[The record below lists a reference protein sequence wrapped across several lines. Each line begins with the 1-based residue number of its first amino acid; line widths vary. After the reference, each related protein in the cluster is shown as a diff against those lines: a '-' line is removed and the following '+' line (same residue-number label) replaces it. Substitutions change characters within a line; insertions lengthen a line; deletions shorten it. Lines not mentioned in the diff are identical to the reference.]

1 VGIDLPAIAMAL
13 LVSTVFG
20 SAIVGWVS
28 IEAHEPQRCLRRR
41 RFSRTCPMWT
51 LGTPALELVIRAAL
65 IYLVFFGALRLF
77 GKREIGQFTLF
88 DLALVLIAA
97 NALQPA
103 ITGPDA
109 SIPGGLIVIVTIFT
123 LNRGV
128 AALRVRSPLI
138 RGLLEFGPTVVG
150 RDGAWLLPVLVRQ
163 GLDLVDVEAALR
175 EHGLDAVKQMKLAT
189 LEADG
194 SISIVAIETA
204 GTAQIKHRQ
213 RRYRRPL

>member
-1 VGIDLPAIAMAL
+1 
-13 LVSTVFG
+13 
-20 SAIVGWVS
+20 
-28 IEAHEPQRCLRRR
+28 
-41 RFSRTCPMWT
+41 MWT
-51 LGTPALELVIRAAL
+51 LGMPWFELVIRAAL

-88 DLALVLIAA
+88 DLALVLLAA

-103 ITGPDA
+103 ITGADA

-128 AALRVRSPLI
+128 AALRVRSALI
-138 RGLLEFGPTVVG
+138 RRFLEFGPTVIG
-150 RDGAWLLPVLVRQ
+150 RDGEWILAALVRQ

-175 EHGLDAVKQMKLAT
+175 EHGLDTVEQMKLAT

-194 SISIVAIETA
+194 SISIVATDAAGSA
-204 GTAQIKHRQ
+204 GTRRR
-213 RRYRRPL
+213 RRYRRPI

>member
-1 VGIDLPAIAMAL
+1 
-13 LVSTVFG
+13 
-20 SAIVGWVS
+20 
-28 IEAHEPQRCLRRR
+28 
-41 RFSRTCPMWT
+41 MWS
-51 LGTPALELVIRAAL
+51 LGTPPLELVIRAVL
-65 IYLVFFGALRLF
+65 IYVVFFGALRLF

-88 DLALVLIAA
+88 DLALVLLAA

-109 SIPGGLIVIVTIFT
+109 SIPGGLIVIVTIFV

-128 AALRVRSPLI
+128 SVLRVRSPFV
-138 RGLLEFGPTVVG
+138 RRLLEFGPTVIG

-175 EHGLDAVKQMKLAT
+175 EHGLDQVGEMKLAT

-194 SISIVAIETA
+194 SISIVATDAA
-204 GTAQIKHRQ
+204 GGTSGGGS
-213 RRYRRPL
+213 RRRRSRSRRPI

>member
-1 VGIDLPAIAMAL
+1 
-13 LVSTVFG
+13 
-20 SAIVGWVS
+20 
-28 IEAHEPQRCLRRR
+28 
-41 RFSRTCPMWT
+41 MWT
-51 LGTPALELVIRAAL
+51 LGTPVLELVLRATVV
-65 IYLVFFGALRLF
+65 YVVFFGALRLF

-88 DLALVLIAA
+88 DLALVLLAA

-109 SIPGGLIVIVTIFT
+109 SLTGGLIVVVTLFV

-128 AALRVRSPLI
+128 AFLRVRSRLV
-138 RGLLEFGPTVVG
+138 RRLLEFGPTVIG
-150 RDGAWLLPVLVRQ
+150 RDGAWILRELVRQ

-175 EHGLDAVKQMKLAT
+175 EHGLDEVGEMKLAT

-194 SISIVAIETA
+194 SISIVATDA
-204 GTAQIKHRQ
+204 TDAAVVMRRR